1 MADGGAQRAAGAS
14 TGSLTQGRRWLS
26 LGRRRPSRS
35 EEELAAD
42 LCIGLG
48 DLLAPASVEL
58 ARDHLCLE
66 EEYARVVAV
75 TGYPRRV
82 YPGWLSR
89 LIDTDV
95 PLEAVL
101 HIHPRDAR
109 AVMLRLRKRLVEFQS
124 SRALDQ
130 KAGKLPDTERE
141 IAFHDIEHLQEQLQ
155 RGDTRVFD
163 LSLYLLVRGAS
174 LSLLDQRT
182 EQVQMALDNLQLVG
196 RAVPYEQDVAF
207 TSCLPEAHDRLRRG
221 RLLDTGSVAT
231 AFPFSSSTLSMN
243 EGVLY
248 GTVPRNG
255 SLIILDPFSPQLEN
269 ANAVVFAQS
278 GAGKSYAC
286 KLQALRGLASGIAVT
301 IVDPEDEYRRLCQA
315 VGGQYIRLSPSSTQ
329 RLNPFDLFVPSSPA
343 SAALSAGPMSTPSQ
357 ERDDEGEW
365 DPLAEKIQA
374 LHTLLDLM
382 LADHGPGL
390 PGSLTQR
397 EKGLLDRALYETYRR
412 AGITP
417 DPVTHARPAPLL
429 RDLYRVLCG
438 DDYRE
443 QDSTGLADRLHR
455 WVEGSLARMFSAPT
469 NVRLDSPFVVFNIRD
484 MDAELKPIG
493 LALITDSVW
502 TRMRRER
509 GRLPRLFFIDEA
521 WTLMQF
527 PEGGRFLSALARRA
541 RKYYLG
547 LVTITQDV
555 QDFFTSEWGQTVL
568 AQSAIKLLMKQ
579 DPSTIESVARVFHLS
594 QGERQ
599 FLLGCNKG
607 EGLLFARGAH
617 VALRVEASPKEH
629 ALATTNPRELAALE
643 AQAARAAAEAGAAKS
658 HSAMPAP
665 GAIDGQSDQAN
676 RDGQHFATRWGTP
689 QASGDLPSAPAGDPL
704 GSE

>member
-1 MADGGAQRAAGAS
+1 M
-14 TGSLTQGRRWLS
+14 
-26 LGRRRPSRS
+26 
-35 EEELAAD
+35 AAD
-42 LCIGLG
+42 LWLGLD

-66 EEYARVVAV
+66 EEYARILAV

-101 HIHPRDAR
+101 HVHPRDAR
-109 AVMLRLRKRLVEFQS
+109 SVMLRLRKRLVEFQS
-124 SRALDQ
+124 SRVLDQ

-141 IAFHDIEHLQEQLQ
+141 IALRDIEQLQEQLQ
-155 RGDTRVFD
+155 RGDARVFD
-163 LSLYLLVRGAS
+163 LSLYLLVRGIS
-174 LSLLDQRT
+174 LDLLDQRT
-182 EQVQMALDNLQLVG
+182 EQVQMALDNLLLVG
-196 RAVPYEQDVAF
+196 RPVPYEQDIAF

-231 AFPFSSSTLSMN
+231 AFPFSSSTLSMP
-243 EGVLY
+243 EGILY

-286 KLQALRGLASGIAVT
+286 KLQALRSLACGIAVT
-301 IVDPEDEYRRLCQA
+301 IVDPENEYRRLCQA
-315 VGGQYIRLSPSSTQ
+315 VGGQYIRLSPSSSQ
-329 RLNPFDLFVPSSPA
+329 RLNPFDLFVPSSSTSSA
-343 SAALSAGPMSTPSQ
+343 SSTATRASSDQ
-357 ERDDEGEW
+357 ANASNLDAEEDDEGAW

-397 EKGLLDRALYETYRR
+397 EKGVLDRALYETYRR

-417 DPVTHARPAPLL
+417 DPATHRQPAPIL
-429 RDLYRVLCG
+429 RDLYRVLRG
-438 DDYRE
+438 EDYHE
-443 QDSTGLADRLHR
+443 LDTTGLADRLHR

-469 NVRLDSPFVVFNIRD
+469 NVRLESPFVVFNIRD

-509 GRLPRLFFIDEA
+509 GRVPRLFFIDEA

-555 QDFFTSEWGQTVL
+555 QDFLNSEWGQTVL

-579 DPSTIESVARVFHLS
+579 DPSTIEGVGRVFHLS

-599 FLLGCNKG
+599 FLLGSNKG
-607 EGLLFARGAH
+607 EGLLFARGSH

-643 AQAARAAAEAGAAKS
+643 AQAARAASLVDSREES
-658 HSAMPAP
+658 HVATTPSATDGHPDPSFPDGRQGSPHWIPALSS
-665 GAIDGQSDQAN
+665 A
-676 RDGQHFATRWGTP
+676 
-689 QASGDLPSAPAGDPL
+689 DLPASSSDGL
-704 GSE
+704 GEE